1 MSRARAWPAP
11 SIGQEELAARAK
23 RLSELLVEAVRNSQ
37 KEAETMGAFNIN
49 ITGVGGH
56 GCERKAKPGEKL
68 FGRCGRFT
76 CPDCAAYDF
85 VQRLKQAGML
95 RDGDTATGQE
105 VVHSPACP
113 ATLEGCTCGA
123 VPPGAEIYHTDAD
136 GRITDTP
143 PLVGSKTYWRKRH
156 QALFTHWPDSPTQV
170 VDDMLKNER
179 RSGQF

>member
-1 MSRARAWPAP
+1 
-11 SIGQEELAARAK
+11 
-23 RLSELLVEAVRNSQ
+23 
-37 KEAETMGAFNIN
+37 MGAFNIN

-68 FGRCGRFT
+68 YGRCGRFT

-85 VQRLKQAGML
+85 VQRLQQSGMV

-105 VVHSPACP
+105 VVHSAACP
-113 ATLEGCTCGA
+113 ATLDECTCGA
-123 VPPGAEIYHTDAD
+123 VPAGAEIYYTDSEH
-136 GRITDTP
+136 R
-143 PLVGSKTYWRKRH
+143 LVETLATNGKTFWRKKH
-156 QALFTHWPDSPTQV
+156 QALFTHWPDSPSSV